1 MKNYSLKNGLKILL
15 YPISESKS
23 VSVFLTV
30 KAGPRY
36 EEKKDSG
43 LAHFLEHMLFEG
55 TYKFNDAKKLA
66 NYIESVGGRSGA
78 WTEKEYVTY
87 YVKILPEYVER
98 AIAYLSDIL
107 FNSTI
112 DDAAI
117 EKEKGIVIEEL
128 NRRNDNPEVKIFDE
142 WMEWV
147 WGKNQSIGRS
157 TLGDLKNINSLNKTK
172 VRRYLDKFYVSS
184 RMNMVIVGNFIEQE
198 VNDYL
203 ENYFNV
209 KNKNSST
216 KFLAVNSYPKKSNIN
231 LIKSN
236 SEQVQIYCGFI
247 TEVDYFNEDKYTLM
261 LIAEMLGGSATST
274 LFYELVYRFG
284 IAYTAGAYNYN
295 YNDTGLFSAFTGVS
309 PHNTLKAV
317 EIILDQISKIKT
329 KLVSNEELKSNK
341 EKIRARLQYD
351 LETTDSVAYLYS
363 TQMSTDEKI
372 ITPDELINKIN
383 SINSQDVQRVAK
395 KYFRLNNLRLLL
407 MGKINSEIKRQV
419 EKSCV
424 L

>member
-15 YPISESKS
+15 NPISESKS

-87 YVKILPEYVER
+87 NVKILPEYVEK

-107 FNSTI
+107 FNSLI
-112 DDAAI
+112 DKAAI
-117 EKEKGIVIEEL
+117 EKEKRIVIEEL

-157 TLGDLKNINSLNKTK
+157 TLGDLKNISSLNKTK
-172 VRRYLDKFYVSS
+172 IQKYLSKFYVPSK
-184 RMNMVIVGNFIEQE
+184 MNMVIVGNFIEQE
-198 VNDYL
+198 VSSYI

-209 KNKNSST
+209 RNKNSST
-216 KFLAVNSYPKKSNIN
+216 KFLAVNSYPKKSNMN

-261 LIAEMLGGSATST
+261 LIAEMLGGSVTST

-329 KLVSNEELKSNK
+329 KLVSNEELKFNK

-363 TQMSTDEKI
+363 TQLSTDGKI

-383 SINSQDVQRVAK
+383 SINSQDVRRVAK

-419 EKSCV
+419 EKICV